1 MEVQHVST
9 HLTKRE
15 LDLMSVLWQRGSA
28 TVTEVLEGLADE
40 ISYST
45 VMTVLRTLEAKG
57 HVRHE
62 QEGKAFRFYPVTN
75 PEEAGSSALS
85 RILHKVYHGSLE
97 LMVNQ
102 LVSDENVSADEIRR
116 IRDDLER
123 RLKEIER

>member
-28 TVTEVLEGLADE
+28 TVSEVLEGLTDE

-102 LVSDENVSADEIRR
+102 LVSDKNVSADEIRR
-116 IRDDLER
+116 IR
-123 RLKEIER
+123 